1 VSALGDR
8 YRRKL
13 RYLTARRATRE
24 LEVILER
31 FWARHGATLPDED
44 LPDLERIFS
53 LDDLDLLAI
62 LLGHKPLPDGYRRDL
77 LERMCER

>member
-1 VSALGDR
+1 MSALGDR

-44 LPDLERIFS
+44 LPDLERILS

-62 LLGHKPLPDGYRRDL
+62 LLAQKPLPDGYRRDL
-77 LERMCER
+77 FERMR